1 MMRRCFFSFSRADGG
16 LWMMGFVLLCSSS
29 RVCTTAAFSPAS
41 LIQPQQSHFHHH
53 LHYSSK
59 PIRTDELMMLDETV
73 RTVMGWERYSMV
85 PLPDSM
91 MSTTVFVGN
100 LCEFVDNNDLSEL
113 FRSVSGLSSLPS
125 VVVRKPDTSS
135 MRYGFVSFP
144 TVQEKEVSTRAPN
157 KDVFHIHFASHIS

>member
-1 MMRRCFFSFSRADGG
+1 
-16 LWMMGFVLLCSSS
+16 
-29 RVCTTAAFSPAS
+29 
-41 LIQPQQSHFHHH
+41 
-53 LHYSSK
+53 
-59 PIRTDELMMLDETV
+59 
-73 RTVMGWERYSMV
+73 MGWERYSMV

-113 FRSVSGLSSLPS
+113 FRSVSGLSSVPS

-144 TVQEKEVSTRAPN
+144 TVQEKEVSMNT
-157 KDVFHIHFASHIS
+157 